1 MTIEFNAITETF
13 HYPDGTTESLK
24 DYQIRLKK
32 YTHLQNLQN
41 ALGKL
46 KALYQNPGCM
56 NETCYYKA
64 KNSIEETFGPETPKS
79 VFQEYK
85 DA

>member
-32 YTHLQNLQN
+32 YTYLQNLQN
-41 ALGKL
+41 VLGEL
-46 KALYQNPGCM
+46 KALYL
-56 NETCYYKA
+56 
-64 KNSIEETFGPETPKS
+64 
-79 VFQEYK
+79 
-85 DA
+85 